1 MIAQARKIF
10 DLLDHDTRISFFWLF
25 ALMVLAALL
34 EMAGVGLFLPLLQM
48 LVVPDSLSR
57 LPLLAGIYDTFS
69 DFGQDRILIGFC
81 LVMVAFFAFKAVVLG
96 IIIFIQNRFV
106 THHQA
111 LFARR
116 VLRHYLA
123 QPYVFHLQHNSMEL
137 IRNVTLLSSRVFV
150 KGLLPILQFTME
162 FFIIFGIFTVLLM
175 VDPVST
181 LTIGFILGC
190 AVGIFYLWM
199 RLRIQEWG
207 RRTVEH
213 DGQMLLWVNQ
223 ALNAIKE
230 TKLYNREDFFA
241 DAFAKPALERAK
253 YLARS
258 ATAPHLSRLFIEAVA
273 IGTMAVLVAVLVGYS
288 DADAANLLP
297 TLGLFAVAAMR
308 LMPSLS
314 KLVSAVTTF
323 RENTAAVNVIHA
335 DLFENNQ
342 APLTFP
348 SETESSAPLSFNEH
362 LQLNGLGYRYPGAV
376 ESSLSGI
383 SLEIERGQSVAVVGR
398 SGSGKTTLID
408 LILGLLQPTQG
419 RILADGYDVFA
430 NLPDWQQR
438 IGYVPQEVYLTDD
451 TLRRNIALGCVDV
464 EINDDQIRR
473 ALTLA
478 QLNDVVKDLP
488 DGLETIVGERG
499 TRLSGGQRQRIGI
512 ARALYD
518 DPEIL
523 IMDEATSALDSE
535 TEIEIARAINQL
547 SGDKTLIIIAHR
559 LSTIRH
565 CDRIVLLADGHIVDS
580 GSFDELSS
588 RSDEF
593 NRMVDLAKLNPEQ
606 VT

>member
-10 DLLDHDTRISFFWLF
+10 AVIDHDTRRGLFLLF

-48 LVVPDSLSR
+48 LVVPDGLSR
-57 LPLLAGIYDTFS
+57 LPLLTGIYDTFS

-241 DAFAKPALERAK
+241 
-253 YLARS
+253 
-258 ATAPHLSRLFIEAVA
+258 I
-273 IGTMAVLVAVLVGYS
+273 
-288 DADAANLLP
+288 
-297 TLGLFAVAAMR
+297 AAMC

-342 APLTFP
+342 NLPTIA
-348 SETESSAPLSFNEH
+348 SETKSSMMLSFNEH

-438 IGYVPQEVYLTDD
+438 IG
-451 TLRRNIALGCVDV
+451 
-464 EINDDQIRR
+464 
-473 ALTLA
+473 
-478 QLNDVVKDLP
+478 
-488 DGLETIVGERG
+488 
-499 TRLSGGQRQRIGI
+499 
-512 ARALYD
+512 
-518 DPEIL
+518 
-523 IMDEATSALDSE
+523 
-535 TEIEIARAINQL
+535 IARAINQL

-593 NRMVDLAKLNPEQ
+593 SRMVDLAKLNPEQ